1 MTHPLERSPMR
12 RPFERV
18 NAAQMFRDYLLAFR
32 DCLPALALAA
42 LTALGLVVTVSSIL
56 AIRWPL

>member
-1 MTHPLERSPMR
+1 MTHPIETSPMR
-12 RPFERV
+12 RLFERM
-18 NAAQMFRDYLLAFR
+18 NAPQMFR